1 MNKNEIDILLR
12 KYYDGETTP
21 EEVRMLLEALD
32 DHGIDALLLRG
43 LNQLREEVPMVPS
56 GLEQSLSDSIDSW
69 QKEEKREK
77 VIPATWLR
85 RITWAAVAAS
95 VALIATLG
103 WWHLRGESQLEPQ
116 GPVIANNYS
125 GESKPELTTGDEE
138 IVVAV
143 DETNEEVR
151 PQVAPKARPVKSVR
165 RHQAV
170 HIAQA
175 KVEADDDPEI
185 SEADEEKVLMALV
198 TFSTVL
204 NKGVGQLEEAS
215 ETIEEVNNTI
225 KQHLTIN

>member
-1 MNKNEIDILLR
+1 M
-12 KYYDGETTP
+12 
-21 EEVRMLLEALD
+21 
-32 DHGIDALLLRG
+32 
-43 LNQLREEVPMVPS
+43 
-56 GLEQSLSDSIDSW
+56 
-69 QKEEKREK
+69 
-77 VIPATWLR
+77 
-85 RITWAAVAAS
+85 
-95 VALIATLG
+95 
-103 WWHLRGESQLEPQ
+103 
-116 GPVIANNYS
+116 
-125 GESKPELTTGDEE
+125 
-138 IVVAV
+138 VAV
-143 DETNEEVR
+143 DDTNEEVR

-175 KVEADDDPEI
+175 KFEADDDPEI